1 VRIAI
6 LGAGAF
12 GTALAVHLKRLSH
25 DPVVW
30 TRSASKAEQIRA
42 GSNQDALPGALFE
55 PGVMAGT
62 GVEMALEAAEL
73 VVLATP
79 SIAIRETL
87 AMVTRVRSGA
97 RVVCVAKGIDPK
109 TLELHSQIAAAIAP
123 TSPFCA
129 LTGPSFAREVLS
141 GQPTALVAASKDAGL
156 AQDVQAAFSG
166 PRLRV
171 YESDDVEG
179 AEMAGALKN
188 VIAIAAGMV
197 AGLKCG
203 ENTRAALITRGLAEI
218 ARLVVASGGRADTV
232 AGLAGLGDL
241 VLTCSSNQSRNFQ
254 FGRLV
259 AEGKEAS
266 EVLHSLGTVEGF
278 RTTSAACLLG
288 ERLGVETPIAREVR
302 GVLVQGVSPQEAVA
316 ALMLRR
322 LKREVH

>member
-1 VRIAI
+1 MRIAV

-12 GTALAVHLKRLSH
+12 GTALAVHLRRLAH
-25 DPVVW
+25 DPVIW
-30 TRSASKAEQIRA
+30 TRSAAKAAQVRSGTNHE
-42 GSNQDALPGALFE
+42 ALPGIEFE
-55 PGVMAGT
+55 PGILAET
-62 GVEMALEAAEL
+62 GVEAALDGADL

-79 SIAIRETL
+79 SLAIREAL
-87 AMVTRVRSGA
+87 AMVTRA
-97 RVVCVAKGIDPK
+97 RPGMHVVCVAKGIDPK
-109 TLELHSQIAAAIAP
+109 TLDLHSQIAAKVAP
-123 TSPFCA
+123 ASPFCA
-129 LTGPSFAREVLS
+129 LTGPSFAREVIA
-141 GQPTALVAASKDAGL
+141 GQPTALVAASKDARL
-156 AQDVQAAFSG
+156 AREVQAAFSG

-218 ARLVVASGGRADTV
+218 SRLVVASGGRAETV

-241 VLTCSSNQSRNFQ
+241 VLSCSSNQSRNYQ

-259 AEGKEAS
+259 AEGKEPS

-288 ERLGVETPIAREVR
+288 DRLGVETPIAREVR
-302 GVLVQGVSPQEAVA
+302 GVLVQGVSPQDAVS

>member
-1 VRIAI
+1 MRIAV

-12 GTALAVHLKRLSH
+12 GTALAVHLKRLAH
-25 DPVVW
+25 DSVVW
-30 TRSASKAEQIRA
+30 TRSAKKAAQIRA
-42 GSNQDALPGALFE
+42 GSNPDALPGALFE
-55 PGVMAGT
+55 PGVRSET
-62 GVEMALEAAEL
+62 EVESALDGAEL
-73 VVLATP
+73 AVLATP
-79 SIAIRETL
+79 SLAIREAL
-87 AMVTRVRSGA
+87 VMVA
-97 RVVCVAKGIDPK
+97 RARPGLRLVCVAKGIDPK
-109 TLELHSQIAAAIAP
+109 TLQIHSQIAAEVAA

-129 LTGPSFAREVLS
+129 LTGPSFAGEVLS
-141 GQPTALVAASKDAGL
+141 GQPTALVAASKDA
-156 AQDVQAAFSG
+156 AFAREVQGAFSG

-171 YESDDVEG
+171 YETDDVPG

-218 ARLVVASGGRADTV
+218 SRLVVASGGRGETV

-241 VLTCSSNQSRNFQ
+241 VLTCSSNQSRNYQ

-259 AEGKEAS
+259 AEGKDPS

-278 RTTSAACLLG
+278 WTTSAACVLG

-302 GVLVQGVSPQEAVA
+302 GVLVQGVSPQDAVA

>member
-1 VRIAI
+1 MRIAV

-12 GTALAVHLKRLSH
+12 GTALAVHLRGLSH
-25 DPVVW
+25 ETLIW
-30 TRSASKAEQIRA
+30 TRSATKAAQIPL
-42 GSNQDALPGALFE
+42 GSNHEALPGVEFE
-55 PGVMAGT
+55 PGVPAVT
-62 GVEMALEAAEL
+62 LIDQALEGADLAI
-73 VVLATP
+73 LATP
-79 SIAIRETL
+79 SLAIRETL
-87 AMVTRVRSGA
+87 VAVNDRRPGL

-109 TLELHSQIAAAIAP
+109 TLELHWQIAAAVAP
-123 TSPFCA
+123 ASPFCA

-141 GQPTALVAASKDAGL
+141 GQPTALVAASRDAAF
-156 AQDVQAAFSG
+156 AQEVQNTFSG

-171 YESDDVEG
+171 YESDDVQG

-197 AGLKCG
+197 SGLKCG

-218 ARLVVASGGRADTV
+218 SRLVVASSGRAETV

-241 VLTCSSNQSRNFQ
+241 VLTCSSNQSRNYQ

-302 GVLVQGVSPQEAVA
+302 GVLVQGVSPQDAVA

>member
-1 VRIAI
+1 MRIAV

-12 GTALAVHLKRLSH
+12 GTALAVHLRRLSH
-25 DPVVW
+25 EPVLW
-30 TRSASKAEQIRA
+30 TRSALKAAEIPT
-42 GSNQDALPGALFE
+42 GSNHEALQGVAFE
-55 PGVMAGT
+55 PGVPALT
-62 GVEMALEAAEL
+62 EVERALEGAHLA
-73 VVLATP
+73 VLATP
-79 SIAIRETL
+79 SLAIRDALTAVHSIRPGL
-87 AMVTRVRSGA
+87 S
-97 RVVCVAKGIDPK
+97 VVSVAKGIDPR
-109 TLELHSQIAAAIAP
+109 TLQLHSQIAAEAAP
-123 TSPFCA
+123 AAPYCA
-129 LTGPSFAREVLS
+129 LTGPSFAREILS
-141 GQPTALVAASKDAGL
+141 EQPTALVAASRNPAF
-156 AQDVQAAFSG
+156 AREVQAIFSG

-171 YESDDVEG
+171 YETDDVQG

-197 AGLKCG
+197 AGLRCG

-218 ARLVVASGGRADTV
+218 SRLAVASGGRAETV

-241 VLTCSSNQSRNFQ
+241 VLTCGSNQSRNFQ

-259 AEGKEAS
+259 AEGKEPA
-266 EVLHSLGTVEGF
+266 EVLQSLGTVEGF

-302 GVLVQGVSPQEAVA
+302 GVLVQGVSPQDAVE